1 MFICILL
8 HLNKNMKWKTAVD
21 MLLILQLLSENT
33 TWVRVLNDF
42 HVDLNKDNN
51 ILVFPVIVLT
61 GGIFQRA
68 SW

>member
-1 MFICILL
+1 
-8 HLNKNMKWKTAVD
+8 

-33 TWVRVLNDF
+33 TWVRVLNNF